1 MRNYYNLKKQLDL
14 CLMYLESLM
23 EQKELLNSFLSPKGV
38 NYGSVA
44 VQEGK
49 KTDPFA
55 TYAHN
60 SINLDKQI
68 AAVKME
74 IDILQRNLKRM
85 DEMLR
90 DVNNNKYKIFVYRYL
105 DGLSAVEIA
114 KKTSFSTRRVYQI
127 LKEIEEIL
135 DF

>member
-44 VQEGK
+44 VQERK

-74 IDILQRNLKRM
+74 IEILQRNLKRM

-105 DGLSAVEIA
+105 DGLSTVEIA